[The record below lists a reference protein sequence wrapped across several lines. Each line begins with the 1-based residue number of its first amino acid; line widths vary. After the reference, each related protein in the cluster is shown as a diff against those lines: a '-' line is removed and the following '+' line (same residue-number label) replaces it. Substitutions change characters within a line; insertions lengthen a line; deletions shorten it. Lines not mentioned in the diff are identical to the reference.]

1 MLSTHRVPDERLL
14 GLGDCLSLGLVV
26 GQILLVKHVATA
38 PALARRIDHASQ
50 QVGHL
55 RIERLD
61 AVRKSRVRQLRFLVA
76 GEQIPHGLVVLV
88 RISASFCS
96 FLKFGRRL
104 LVARIE
110 LVLPLG
116 ALPLDHVFPFLCF
129 GIKLRQER
137 FLVPF
142 VCGQHLDSC
151 FARHRGRVS
160 NRSDLVR
167 EGQVGFDLGLVGRA
181 GRARVV
187 FLVFDH
193 FPLDARFLL

>member
-38 PALARRIDHASQ
+38 PAHACLVDHARH

-61 AVRKSRVRQLRFLVA
+61 AVGKSRVRQLSFRVA
-76 GEQIPHGLVVLV
+76 GEQIPHALVVLLS
-88 RISASFCS
+88 ISALFCN
-96 FLKFGRRL
+96 FLKLGQRL
-104 LVARIE
+104 LVARVK

-151 FARHRGRVS
+151 FARHRGRLS